1 MNLEVLYQENL
12 ELRAKLK
19 LLTDKPLERKKIV
32 HTKADLIFSDY
43 IRKRANYCCERCGK
57 HYPPKTNGLQCSHNF
72 SRVTTIFVTILI
84 MPLHYAI
91 IAICGMAMNQLRV
104 ENGL

>member
-1 MNLEVLYQENL
+1 MQNNLRNY
-12 ELRAKLK
+12 AKIFASL
-19 LLTDKPLERKKIV
+19 
-32 HTKADLIFSDY
+32 HT
-43 IRKRANYCCERCGK
+43 
-57 HYPPKTNGLQCSHNF
+57 HPKQMVCNAHTTFHA
-72 SRVTTIFVTILI
+72 VTTIFVTILI